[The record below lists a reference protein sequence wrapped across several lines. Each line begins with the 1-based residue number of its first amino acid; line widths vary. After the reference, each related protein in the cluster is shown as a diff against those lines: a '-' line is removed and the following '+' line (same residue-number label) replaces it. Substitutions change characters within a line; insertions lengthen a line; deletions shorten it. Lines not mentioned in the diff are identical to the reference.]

1 MITQYWLV
9 FALALFTFSCVA
21 YAEDLNDPTRPPEI
35 FLRQQKEKEIND
47 KMGNTTGEIPKV
59 ETVFV
64 LQSIFFSN
72 TKKAAMIN
80 GQFVQLGH
88 KVGDATLTQILPT
101 KVVLK
106 SGSTTQVLSL
116 FNEMDERIKIDYT
129 SNVDCN
135 TRKKTKNKQVSISS
149 CQTSSSELSD

>member
-9 FALALFTFSCVA
+9 FALALLTVSCFSF
-21 YAEDLNDPTRPPEI
+21 AEDLTDPTRPPEI

-47 KMGNTTGEIPKV
+47 KMGNPNGETPKV
-59 ETVFV
+59 ETIPV
-64 LQSIFFSN
+64 LQSILLSN

-80 GQFVQLGH
+80 GQFVQLGQ
-88 KVGDATLTQILPT
+88 KIGDATVTQILPT

-116 FNEMDERIKIDYT
+116 FNEMDERIKIIYA
-129 SNVDCN
+129 SHVDCN
-135 TRKKTKNKQVSISS
+135 TRKKSKNKQVSISS
-149 CQTSSSELSD
+149 CQANSSDPSE